1 MTRAKVI
8 VSTYEELPRRH
19 RPVTRRVAS
28 SSATTAPRAK
38 ASAPRQAGGYSRR
51 ALLLAYAQRRR
62 RRAGRE
68 SGTPL
73 LLEWGK
79 WKTDHPVAGGGGD
92 VVAMRWIGRN
102 WCPRLRCC
110 VRLWEKSCWK
120 RDGFGSAKDSSV
132 WVRQA
137 GDCQLSALG
146 KQLTT
151 YGYKSPDCPVSQQ
164 TAGPTVGRRIRA
176 RRVAEPTVRRGTGLS
191 GGHRT
196 VRCAND

>member
-1 MTRAKVI
+1 MFASTLVKAYHFPLYISAPSHIHIKTIRKKDDVVGISASARSCWMTRAKVI

-92 VVAMRWIGRN
+92 VVAVRWPPNLIYVTVFCLFPRTHARTCRCRDLIRLCVGGR
-102 WCPRLRCC
+102 
-110 VRLWEKSCWK
+110 
-120 RDGFGSAKDSSV
+120 
-132 WVRQA
+132 
-137 GDCQLSALG
+137 
-146 KQLTT
+146 
-151 YGYKSPDCPVSQQ
+151 
-164 TAGPTVGRRIRA
+164 
-176 RRVAEPTVRRGTGLS
+176 
-191 GGHRT
+191 
-196 VRCAND
+196 

>member
-92 VVAMRWIGRN
+92 VVA
-102 WCPRLRCC
+102 
-110 VRLWEKSCWK
+110 
-120 RDGFGSAKDSSV
+120 
-132 WVRQA
+132 
-137 GDCQLSALG
+137 
-146 KQLTT
+146 
-151 YGYKSPDCPVSQQ
+151 
-164 TAGPTVGRRIRA
+164 
-176 RRVAEPTVRRGTGLS
+176 
-191 GGHRT
+191 
-196 VRCAND
+196 